1 MKKAIL
7 IATMLLAL
15 GHPAKAD
22 EPKVVCMTDAPNT
35 EKMSVAERLSLIA
48 YLVAHRPVMVERC
61 SDIDK
66 YDHMIVELTLSK

>member
-35 EKMSVAERLSLIA
+35 EKMSVAEKLSLIA
-48 YLVAHRPVMVERC
+48 YLIAHRPVMAEKC

-66 YDHMIVELTLSK
+66 YDHMILELTFAK